1 MTNLTRQQVLAKL
14 RDAVTRVGGPENYAR
29 LNKVSKSYV
38 NQVLAD
44 TAVGESLIR
53 SALGLE
59 RVRDLWTV
67 VAK

>member
-1 MTNLTRQQVLAKL
+1 MTDITRQQVLAKL

-29 LNKVSKSYV
+29 LNGVTRSYV

-44 TAVGESLIR
+44 KAVGETLIR
-53 SALGLE
+53 NALGLE

-67 VAK
+67 AK